1 MAPSLFLKKDVKEN
15 NTMNIINKRIELA
28 DGRVIEIETGKLAK
42 QAAGSAVVKM
52 GGTMLLATVC
62 AADEVKEGTDFMPL
76 TVDYKEKYYSAGR
89 FPGGF
94 MKREGKSSDYEI
106 LISRLID
113 RPIRPLWPDD
123 FHLEVFVNVTLISAD
138 KDTQPDALAG
148 LAASCALATSD
159 LPFGGPISEVRVCR
173 IDGRFCINPTF
184 SDMERADLELMVA
197 ATEENIMMVEGE
209 MKEVS
214 EHDML
219 EAIKFAHEEIKKH
232 CRVQKELMH
241 ELGTDVNKRDYPH
254 DIEDEE
260 LKKAVESFCYDKCYA
275 LAKSAKPK
283 HEREDGFKA
292 IKEEFLATLPA
303 PVTVEEKEEY
313 AVKAALVGRYYG
325 AVEKEAMRNMILDE
339 GVRLDGRVCNQVRP
353 IWCEV
358 DYLPCAHGSAIFTRG
373 ETQSL
378 ATVTL
383 GTKMD
388 MKETDEVLIQ
398 DDQQFVLH
406 YNFPPFATGEAK
418 PQRGVGRREIGH
430 GNLAMRA
437 LKPVV
442 PLAPENPYAVRVVSD
457 ILESNGSSS
466 MASVCGGCLALM
478 DAGVKIK
485 KPVAGVAMGL
495 ITDAERPNDRYA
507 ILTDILGDEDHL
519 GDMDFKVTGTA
530 DGITATQMDIKVDGL
545 SYDVLEK
552 ALEQARQGRIHIMG
566 EMMKTIDKPREDY
579 KPFVPRIEQLRV
591 AAEFIGAIIG
601 KGGETIQKIQKE
613 TGATIAIDE
622 QPIPGTNLTE
632 GVVDIASNDK
642 EAMQKAID
650 WIKGIC
656 AVPEAGTVYHG
667 KVVSILEFG
676 AFVEILPGKEG
687 LLHVS
692 EIAWTK
698 TEKVEDVLKVGDEVD
713 VKLLEIDAKTGKMRL
728 SMRALTEKPEG
739 YVEPER
745 KPRGDRG
752 DRGPRRDDRGPRGD
766 RRDDRGP
773 RGERRGDHRSFGHKE
788 KAPAPQADDYK
799 EPVEEIF

>member
-1 MAPSLFLKKDVKEN
+1 
-15 NTMNIINKRIELA
+15 MNIIKKTIQLA
-28 DGRVIEIETGKLAK
+28 DGRSIEIETGKLAK
-42 QAAGSAVVKM
+42 QADGAAVVKM

-62 AADEVKEGTDFMPL
+62 AAKEVKEGTDFMPL
-76 TVDYKEKYYSAGR
+76 TVDYKEKFYAAGR

-123 FHLEVFVNVTLISAD
+123 FHLEVFVNVTLISAE
-138 KDTQPDALAG
+138 KDIQPDALAG

-159 LPFGGPISEVRVCR
+159 LPFGGPIGEVRVCR
-173 IDGRFCINPTF
+173 INGEYVINPTF
-184 SDMERADLELMVA
+184 SEQKNADLELMVA

-209 MKEVS
+209 MNEVPES
-214 EHDML
+214 VML
-219 EAIKFAHEEIKKH
+219 GAIKFAHEEIKKH
-232 CRVQKELMH
+232 CRVQKELMR

-254 DIEDEE
+254 DIEDED
-260 LKKAVESFCYDKCYA
+260 LKAAVHKFCYDKCYA

-283 HEREDGFKA
+283 QEREDGFAA
-292 IKEEFLATLPA
+292 IMEEFIATLPE
-303 PVTVEEKEEY
+303 PQTEEEKEEY
-313 AVKAALVGRYYG
+313 AQKLTLVGRYYH
-325 AVEKEAMRNMILDE
+325 AEEKEAMRNMILDE
-339 GVRLDGRVCNQVRP
+339 GIRLDGRVCNQVRP

-358 DYLPCAHGSAIFTRG
+358 GYLPCAHGSAIFTRG

-418 PQRGVGRREIGH
+418 SQRGVGRREIGH

-437 LKPVV
+437 LKPVI
-442 PLAPENPYAVRVVSD
+442 PMAPENPYAVRVVSD

-552 ALEQARQGRIHIMG
+552 ALEQARQGRMHIMG
-566 EMMKTIDKPREDY
+566 EMMKTIDKPRDDY
-579 KPFVPRIEQLRV
+579 KPFVPRIIQIQV
-591 AAEFIGAIIG
+591 PGEFIGAIIG
-601 KGGETIQKIQKE
+601 KGGETIQGMQKE
-613 TGATIAIDE
+613 TGCVITIEEQKDEAGNAI
-622 QPIPGTNLTE
+622 
-632 GVVDIASNDK
+632 GVVDIFGDNRD
-642 EAMQKAID
+642 AMDACLAKIKAITT
-650 WIKGIC
+650 
-656 AVPEAGTVYHG
+656 VPEVGETYHG

-687 LLHVS
+687 LLHIS
-692 EIAWTK
+692 EIDWAK
-698 TEKVEDVLKVGDEVD
+698 TEKVEDVLHEGDEVD

-728 SMRALTEKPEG
+728 SRRALLEKPEG

-745 KPRGDRG
+745 KPRPQGDRRG
-752 DRGPRRDDRGPRGD
+752 GNDHRGGDRDRRGGDRHGDRKPFNKDRGPRKD
-766 RRDDRGP
+766 
-773 RGERRGDHRSFGHKE
+773 
-788 KAPAPQADDYK
+788 
-799 EPVEEIF
+799 EE